1 MFFFFKQKTAYEM
14 RISDWSSDVCSSD
27 LFALTIAVATIISAF
42 NSLTLS
48 PALGAILLKRHE
60 KGEHHKPR
68 FVLFRVVQRG
78 ADIFN
83 TGFDRLSGG
92 YARSVGGVVRRR
104 FFMLGFYALLVA
116 ATVWIFGAMPKG
128 FIPPLDRGYAIVVM
142 KLPDGATL
150 DRTDQVVQK
159 ATKIAQSIP
168 GVAHVVA
175 IPGFASSEERR
186 VGKEGV
192 CTCRFRWLPYH

>member
-1 MFFFFKQKTAYEM
+1 M

-27 LFALTIAVATIISAF
+27 L
-42 NSLTLS
+42 
-48 PALGAILLKRHE
+48 
-60 KGEHHKPR
+60 
-68 FVLFRVVQRG
+68 
-78 ADIFN
+78 
-83 TGFDRLSGG
+83 
-92 YARSVGGVVRRR
+92 
-104 FFMLGFYALLVA
+104 

-175 IPGFASSEERR
+175 IPGFDGSTFTNSSNSGVMFTTFKTFEERLATEIGR
-186 VGKEGV
+186 AHV
-192 CTCRFRWLPYH
+192 